1 MIKRIF
7 LILLALIPFT
17 VFAQKT
23 TGDWKIYSR
32 YVEVSN
38 LEQSQDK
45 IYYVSGNTLYSYDK
59 VNNESYIYSSR
70 NKLNENKVSNIYYNA
85 NNKYLAI
92 AYPTGNIDLLYDNGE
107 VVNIP
112 YVKDAV
118 TTFVPTIND
127 IAFDGDDIYIA
138 TKFGLLIYDAKNHKI
153 KQIGMYGKEIS
164 LVTVVGENVVIDYNH
179 ALYYLHKDS
188 RFETFDKF
196 IQIKKGYW
204 IDDIEGLNNNFLL
217 FRATNKTIYLLNLD
231 FANNSVQAL
240 NLCDKEAS
248 ILIKGKDAFY
258 YTSGGALYSISLDG
272 VATNLSTLP
281 TQLQSQ
287 IVSVWDNPIEVWSCD
302 NSGLAK
308 YNIEGGNITELIA
321 KTKPESV
328 TVDYPAYITS
338 DKKGKVYVSNQS
350 ESRYLIPFNQN
361 PKTWRKS
368 TINTIDGNKIEDITP
383 KGLESFDNYSASP
396 ISYGGL
402 LYDAFQLV
410 VDPEDDDTYYIC
422 TYWDGV
428 YKIKNGQMVSHYY
441 TYANGK
447 INSSFIAIYGC
458 RIFALGFDKENN
470 LWCANEVNPN
480 TNSPALHF
488 LPAEARKKETTTVED
503 WTPIQLGSFVAG
515 RDVRLLICEKSNMI
529 FLCDGTWNSP
539 VVAYDTKGTYS
550 DTSDD
555 EFYLWNTYVDQDGKV
570 IVPDRISSLCEDKDG
585 RVWIGTTNGILEIT
599 DPSKALDPKMT
610 VNRLK
615 INDGSYL
622 LDGLHATTI
631 SVDKNNRKWIGTLT
645 DGIYYVDQNGEN
657 ILEHFNTDNS
667 YLPDNLVYSVYV
679 HPITN
684 SVFVG
689 TQLGLVEYNNN
700 SAPAQENYDNVYA
713 YPNPVNPDETGW
725 ITIKGLMDNS
735 FVTVTD
741 INGNV
746 VYTTRS
752 AGGIVLWDGCDSSG
766 NRIKTGVY
774 KVYASQEENAPT
786 ASPVTK
792 IMVVK

>member
-45 IYYVSGNTLYSYDK
+45 IYYVSGSTLYSYDK

-92 AYPTGNIDLLYDNGE
+92 TYPTGNIDLLYDNGE

-164 LVTVVGENVVIDYNH
+164 LVTVVGENVVVDQNH
-179 ALYYLHKDS
+179 NLYYQHKNS
-188 RFETFDKF
+188 RFETFENFKK
-196 IQIKKGYW
+196 ISSGWWIKKMQG
-204 IDDIEGLNNNFLL
+204 IENDKMLFTATDKKIYTFNFNFEKNNYT
-217 FRATNKTIYLLNLD
+217 RTDLD
-231 FANNSVQAL
+231 VTGSASVL
-240 NLCDKEAS
+240 VR
-248 ILIKGKDAFY
+248 GKDAFY

-287 IVSVWDNPIEVWSCD
+287 IVSVWDNPIEVWACD
-302 NSGLAK
+302 KTGLGK
-308 YNIEGGNITELIA
+308 YNIEGGNFTTMVE

-338 DKKGKVYVSNQS
+338 DKKGKVYVSTYS
-350 ESRYLIPFNQN
+350 ESRYLGLKNQ
-361 PKTWRKS
+361 WS
-368 TINTIDGNKIEDITP
+368 ESFINTIDGNKIKDITP
-383 KGLESFDNYSASP
+383 SGLETFDNYSASP
-396 ISYGGL
+396 IYYLPGNKLGASN
-402 LYDAFQLV
+402 QLV
-410 VDPEDDDTYYIC
+410 IDPEDDDTYYVS

-470 LWCANEVNPN
+470 LWCANEVNAN

-529 FLCDGTWNSP
+529 FLCDGNWNSP

-645 DGIYYVDQNGEN
+645 DGIYYVDENGEN
-657 ILEHFNTDNS
+657 VLEHFNIDNS
-667 YLPDNLVYSVYV
+667 YLPANLVYSVYV

-689 TQLGLVEYNNN
+689 TELGLVEYNNN

-752 AGGIVLWDGCDSSG
+752 TGGIVLWDGCETNG
-766 NRIKTGVY
+766 NRVKSGVY
-774 KVYASQEENAPT
+774 NVYASQEENAT
-786 ASPVTK
+786 LSTPVTK
-792 IMVVK
+792 IVVVK